1 VAAVVFDGEEEFVK
15 TGARLYPGTH
25 SGGARDAKV
34 ASARKFGRPGLLAIL
49 GAMLAVCLVLAG
61 CGSKQAKSAKASGP
75 PPSIPVGVATVK
87 QGDFDVYL
95 TGLGSVQ
102 ALNTVSLKTRI
113 DGEIMQ
119 VNFRE
124 GQNVKAGDLLIL
136 IDPRPYEVALQQ
148 AQANL
153 QKDEAQLTNAKAQYE
168 RNKVLYEQG
177 VIAKQDLDTLEASFG
192 TYEGTIA
199 GDKVAIDNAKLN
211 LVYCHITSPVNGRV
225 GLRQVDPGNYVTAA
239 SGTAM
244 LVITQLQP
252 LAIVFTLP
260 EDQLQEVAQHM
271 KQGTLEVDA
280 YSRDDQTKLATGKL
294 LTIDNQIDQT
304 TGTAKLKAIFDNA
317 DNALWPNQFVNCH
330 LLLQTL
336 KNAVSAPASA
346 VQRGPDGN
354 FTYLV
359 DSNNTV
365 QMRPV
370 QLTLTQ
376 GSTVVVKSGLQGG
389 DRVVTD
395 GQEKLQAGAR
405 VAPQAP
411 AKKQQAAETIGG
423 QP

>member
-1 VAAVVFDGEEEFVK
+1 MK
-15 TGARLYPGTH
+15 TGARLYPAIRQAE
-25 SGGARDAKV
+25 SGESNR
-34 ASARKFGRPGLLAIL
+34 SSHRFGRIGVWLVLGVILAICA
-49 GAMLAVCLVLAG
+49 GLAG
-61 CGSKQAKSAKASGP
+61 CSSQQAKSAKASAP
-75 PPSIPVGVATVK
+75 PPAIPVGVATVK
-87 QGDFDVYL
+87 QGDFNVYL
-95 TGLGSVQ
+95 TGLGSVE
-102 ALNTVSLKTRI
+102 AFFTVSLKTRI
-113 DGEIMQ
+113 DGQIMQ

-124 GQNVKAGDLLIL
+124 GQDVKAGDLLIL

-211 LVYCHITSPVNGRV
+211 LTYCHIVSPVNGRV

-239 SGTAM
+239 SGTPM
-244 LVITQLQP
+244 LVITQLHP
-252 LAIVFTLP
+252 IAVVFTLP

-271 KQGTLEVDA
+271 QQGTLEVDA

-304 TGTAKLKAIFDNA
+304 TGTAKLKAIFDNV
-317 DNALWPNQFVNCH
+317 DNALWPNQFVNAH

-336 KNAVSAPASA
+336 KNAVTSPASA
-346 VQRGPDGN
+346 IQRGPDGS
-354 FTYLV
+354 FTYVV
-359 DSNNTV
+359 DANNTV

-370 QLTLTQ
+370 QLALTQ
-376 GSTVVVKSGLQGG
+376 GSTVVIKSGLQGG

-395 GQEKLQAGAR
+395 GQEKLQAGTR

-411 AKKQQAAETIGG
+411 AKKQQVAETIGG